1 MSKAPVRPAASTP
14 EALHA
19 IIVDAFN
26 RGDVGAFLAAHEEG
40 ASVVI
45 PPAGTCA
52 HGLDE
57 IRAATAPII
66 ALRPRMTSVV
76 YKTLRSNELAFTH
89 ASWDLDGTAPDDT
102 RTQLSG
108 TGTIVSRR
116 GPDGTWRIVLD
127 DPQTGAAA
135 AAARVIYG
143 RIGSQA
149 AGMPVPGDHR
159 GHEPYPD
166 PDQA

>member
-1 MSKAPVRPAASTP
+1 MSEAPVRPTASTP

-19 IIVDAFN
+19 IIVDAFK
-26 RGDVGAFLAAHEEG
+26 RGDVAAFLAAHEEG

-45 PPAGTCA
+45 PPDGTCA

-66 ALRPRMTSVV
+66 TLRPRMTSVV
-76 YKTLRSNELAFTH
+76 YKTLRSNELALTH
-89 ASWDLDGTAPDDT
+89 ASWDLDGTAPDGT

-116 GPDGTWRIVLD
+116 GPEGRGGSCSTIRR
-127 DPQTGAAA
+127 A
-135 AAARVIYG
+135 G
-143 RIGSQA
+143 RIMRDIRRSTA
-149 AGMPVPGDHR
+149 ATPHSSSVR
-159 GHEPYPD
+159 
-166 PDQA
+166 